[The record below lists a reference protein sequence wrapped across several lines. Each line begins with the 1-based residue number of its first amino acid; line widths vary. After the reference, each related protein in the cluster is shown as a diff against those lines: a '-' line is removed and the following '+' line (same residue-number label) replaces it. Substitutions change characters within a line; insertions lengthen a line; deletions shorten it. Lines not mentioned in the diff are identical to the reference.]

1 MTTEQEAPKVQIPRP
16 KKIYRNL
23 TYLADVNGTG
33 FWRHIQQ
40 ILQIGTVQRE
50 TGIVNS
56 YMMVPVND
64 PNYYNGVNS
73 VTIQRWI
80 TDAHKKYVEDFL
92 RPVTKLHHAA
102 LVYEIDDAMHYED
115 IPKFNRGYRA
125 FADDKVQE
133 NIKYMLNAS
142 DFVVVTTKHIKEY
155 YNRRYGVPMEKLVA
169 VPNLLPHWWYGDK
182 YYPELKV
189 AQFDHFKSKP
199 RIGIISSLSHYN
211 LDAVKDEKGE
221 LVKDD
226 FDEIADLVRSTV
238 DDFQWV
244 VMGYVP
250 PQVKDLVDAN
260 KVKCYPPVSIL
271 DYPSALGKLQLQ
283 AVVAPLQNIEFNNC
297 KSHIKYME
305 CAALGI
311 PLFASHCLPY
321 SAVMPREQMFDTQ
334 DELKDK
340 LMKLKFA
347 SSGAYRKMVE
357 AQWNW
362 LNSEHEE
369 GDFKVKNCWLE
380 DNMEVW
386 YPLFTLEPTGFKLET
401 PA

>member
-1 MTTEQEAPKVQIPRP
+1 M
-16 KKIYRNL
+16 
-23 TYLADVNGTG
+23 
-33 FWRHIQQ
+33 
-40 ILQIGTVQRE
+40 
-50 TGIVNS
+50 
-56 YMMVPVND
+56 
-64 PNYYNGVNS
+64 
-73 VTIQRWI
+73 
-80 TDAHKKYVEDFL
+80 EDFL

-115 IPKFNRGYRA
+115 IPKFNRGRVA
-125 FADDKVQE
+125 FADDKIQE

-182 YYPELKV
+182 YHLEAKV
-189 AQFDHFKSKP
+189 AQFDHFKSRP
-199 RIGIISSLSHYN
+199 RIGVISSLSHYN
-211 LDAVKDEKGE
+211 LDGVKDENGN
-221 LVKDD
+221 LIKDD

-244 VMGYVP
+244 IMGYVP
-250 PQVKDLVDAN
+250 PQIKDLVEAN
-260 KVKCYPPVSIL
+260 KVKCYPTCSIL

-321 SAVMPREQMFDTQ
+321 TAVMPREQMFDTQ
-334 DELKDK
+334 DELKEK
-340 LMKLKFA
+340 LTKMKFG

-369 GDFKVKNCWLE
+369 GDYKVKNCWLE
-380 DNMEVW
+380 DNMDVW
-386 YPLFTLEPTGFKLET
+386 YPLFTLEPSGFKLET